1 MTERM
6 DACYEIATTCASCGG
21 FAVPTQ
27 WCRVV
32 YCAACAPRQLRHAE
46 IRVKVIEADGQIH
59 YEIHHYLTCT
69 RCFIEGMAAARR
81 TQNVPCPVASTAH
94 PTAVPVSPQ
103 SHPS

>member
-1 MTERM
+1 MTECM

-32 YCAACAPRQLRHAE
+32 YFAACAPRQLRHAE

-69 RCFIEGMAAARR
+69 LCLIQKARSARGRAASSAR
-81 TQNVPCPVASTAH
+81 PIVAPASL
-94 PTAVPVSPQ
+94 Q

>member
-46 IRVKVIEADGQIH
+46 IQVRVIEADGKVH

-69 RCFIEGMAAARR
+69 LCLIQKARSAPYR
-81 TQNVPCPVASTAH
+81 AVSTAR
-94 PTAVPVSPQ
+94 PIAVPASPQ